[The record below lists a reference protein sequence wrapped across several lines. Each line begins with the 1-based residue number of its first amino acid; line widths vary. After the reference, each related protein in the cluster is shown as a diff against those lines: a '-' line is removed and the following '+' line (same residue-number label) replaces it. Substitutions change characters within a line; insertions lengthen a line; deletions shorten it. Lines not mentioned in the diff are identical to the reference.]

1 MNKDTSKAK
10 FIISF
15 AKFPLIS
22 YYMTLLVA
30 LSESSG

>member
-15 AKFPLIS
+15 PKFPLIC
-22 YYMTLLVA
+22 Y
-30 LSESSG
+30 